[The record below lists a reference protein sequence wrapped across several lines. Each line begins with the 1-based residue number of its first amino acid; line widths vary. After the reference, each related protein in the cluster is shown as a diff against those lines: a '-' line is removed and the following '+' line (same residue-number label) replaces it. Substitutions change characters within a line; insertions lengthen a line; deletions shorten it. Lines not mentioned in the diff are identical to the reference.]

1 MIIFIVD
8 YIFIAVIIALDLRLP
23 SRPIIYDANGHIE
36 SNLQKNTKKFS
47 NFI

>member
-8 YIFIAVIIALDLRLP
+8 YIFIAVIIALDLRPLN
-23 SRPIIYDANGHIE
+23 RAIIYDADRHIE
-36 SNLQKNTKKFS
+36 SNLQKNIKKFS